1 MSTLGMIVAAV
12 VSLPLSVVN
21 IVACVHVITA
31 AVSSELREQRNE
43 PSDWN
48 RTVMWGVVWVC
59 ITIIWTVAIGIAT
72 TL

>member
-1 MSTLGMIVAAV
+1 MSELGMIVAVV

-21 IVACVHVITA
+21 IVAGVHVITA
-31 AVSSELREQRNE
+31 AVSSELKEQRNE

-59 ITIIWTVAIGIAT
+59 ISIVWVVIIGIAC

>member
-1 MSTLGMIVAAV
+1 MSELGMIITV
-12 VSLPLSVVN
+12 VISLPLSVVN

-31 AVSSELREQRNE
+31 AVSSELKEQRNE

-48 RTVMWGVVWVC
+48 RTAMWGVLWVC
-59 ITIIWTVAIGIAT
+59 ITIVWVVAIGIAS

>member
-1 MSTLGMIVAAV
+1 MSALGMIITVV
-12 VSLPLSVVN
+12 VSLPFSVVN
-21 IVACVHVITA
+21 IVAGVHVITA
-31 AVSSELREQRNE
+31 AVSSELKEQRNE

-59 ITIIWTVAIGIAT
+59 ITIVWVVVIGIAC

>member
-1 MSTLGMIVAAV
+1 MSELGMIVTGI

-21 IVACVHVITA
+21 VVACVHVITA
-31 AVSSELREQRNE
+31 AVSSELRGQRNE

-48 RTVMWGVVWVC
+48 RTVMWGVVWICVS
-59 ITIIWTVAIGIAT
+59 IVWVVALGIAS

>member
-1 MSTLGMIVAAV
+1 MSELGMIIVAV

-21 IVACVHVITA
+21 IVACAHVITA
-31 AVSSELREQRNE
+31 AVSSELKEQRDE

-59 ITIIWTVAIGIAT
+59 ITIVWIVAVGIAS